1 VLSVIGRPESST
13 PFLSV
18 AITGYDHTT
27 GTLTVSQS
35 SVSIQAGDTVV
46 IRNQADAA
54 NTSNP
59 TQITDTGYKN
69 QTCAYGG
76 LTPGAEIG
84 NILRVIAGTGRGE
97 LRKITGNTATQLS
110 WDLPLVLDETSVWI
124 VEAPAWDY
132 TGDSTAFD
140 NADSLRA
147 VMMNIPTDN
156 FIDQAVVIAG
166 FTVDVNGNESPDG
179 DVAIREDWI
188 YGAEGLAKVAGF
200 TLPVSGTLG
209 IQADAAPAFYL
220 DSDFTAGSVK
230 AYVKSAPVGAD
241 LVFTIYAG
249 ATAWLSVTIP
259 AGSTSVAATQMQM
272 DAAAT
277 IPANTNVRL
286 AITAVGTTF
295 PGSDLSVFIY
305 S

>member
-1 VLSVIGRPESST
+1 MRALMLVAAVDVQHNRLEFEAVAYAPNRESWSVRYE
-13 PFLSV
+13 V
-18 AITGYDHTT
+18 
-27 GTLTVSQS
+27 
-35 SVSIQAGDTVV
+35 
-46 IRNQADAA
+46 
-54 NTSNP
+54 
-59 TQITDTGYKN
+59 
-69 QTCAYGG
+69 
-76 LTPGAEIG
+76 IG
-84 NILRVIAGTGRGE
+84 NILRVIAGAGRGQ

-110 WDLPLVLDETSVWI
+110 WDLPLLLDTNSVWI

-147 VMMNIPTDN
+147 VTMNIPTDN

-188 YGAEGLAKVAGF
+188 YGAEGLARVAGF

-230 AYVKSAPVGAD
+230 AYVKSAPVGTRPRVHDLRWRDRLAVAHDSRRQHLGRGDSDAD
-241 LVFTIYAG
+241 RRGGHDSGEYERSTGDYGGGHYISGRGPFGVHILVKAAYA
-249 ATAWLSVTIP
+249 LL
-259 AGSTSVAATQMQM
+259 
-272 DAAAT
+272 AAA
-277 IPANTNVRL
+277 
-286 AITAVGTTF
+286 G
-295 PGSDLSVFIY
+295 
-305 S
+305 